1 MGERQD
7 IFYDD
12 LISTASCRLRRRCVK
27 KIALLFDQISSFGS
41 YGYLVSLDNKQKLQ
55 KLTNLIQK
63 LTNLIR
69 RKSVKIK
76 KVYYCTKREK
86 EIDF

>member
-1 MGERQD
+1 M
-7 IFYDD
+7 
-12 LISTASCRLRRRCVK
+12 K

-55 KLTNLIQK
+55 KLTNLI
-63 LTNLIR
+63 R

>member
-55 KLTNLIQK
+55 KLTNLI
-63 LTNLIR
+63 R

-76 KVYYCTKREK
+76 KVYYKKGEK

>member
-55 KLTNLIQK
+55 KLTNLIQ
-63 LTNLIR
+63 

>member
-55 KLTNLIQK
+55 KLTNLI
-63 LTNLIR
+63 R

>member
-1 MGERQD
+1 MGERQV

-55 KLTNLIQK
+55 KLTNLI
-63 LTNLIR
+63 R

>member
-41 YGYLVSLDNKQKLQ
+41 YGYLLSLDNKQKL
-55 KLTNLIQK
+55 QK

>member
-27 KIALLFDQISSFGS
+27 KIALLLDQISSFGS
-41 YGYLVSLDNKQKLQ
+41 SSYLVSLDNKQKL
-55 KLTNLIQK
+55 QK